1 MHRFLERYDA
11 DVTGALSGFDRLRF
25 RGTLRLIA
33 NARGLM
39 SCMSYIGVLV
49 KDFKPFALKVSERV
63 RAAAQQVA
71 AAAGRPLLYHQSA
84 TTDKETAAR
93 ELAARD
99 GIQSGL
105 IGVWGCVE
113 RCRSFD
119 LRSDKA
125 KGWLVLESAVRKCQ
139 HYYFYYW
146 HERFGFMH
154 VRVQSWLPFNV
165 WVCLNGREWLA
176 QELSAA
182 SVGFTRRDN
191 AVRPAGSEALACAQA
206 LLAAQ
211 VTHDWQRDLA
221 ALAQA
226 VNPQHA
232 TLFGDFPLHY
242 YWSLEESEWAT
253 DLLFRSAGALK
264 ALYPRFVR
272 HGVEALSCTEVMRY
286 LGKRVNRDGS
296 VPLRFAGEV
305 LTDLRPANVPAAKR
319 ATARRGAESVRL
331 KHRINHNWLKMY
343 DKTPDLLRV
352 ETVINDPHEFKVY
365 RRGETEGPE
374 VPKRWMRLRKG
385 VVDVPR
391 RAEVS
396 QQANSRYI
404 EALAAVDE
412 STPFGDLVGAV
423 CRPVRCWKG
432 RRVRG
437 LNPLATDDAELLAAV
452 NRGEFT
458 VSGFRNR
465 DLRACLFG
473 APPREAAKLRR
484 QSGQITRRLRMLR
497 AHGLIKKIPGTHR
510 YQATANG
517 RVIITA
523 LLTARAA
530 NTRRLLEAA

>member
-1 MHRFLERYDA
+1 MHRFLEHYAA
-11 DVTGALSGFDRLRF
+11 DLTGQLSGFDRLRF
-25 RGTLRLIA
+25 RGTVRLIA
-33 NARGLM
+33 NARGLRN
-39 SCMSYIGVLV
+39 CMAGLGVLV
-49 KDFKPFALKVSERV
+49 KDFKPFALKVSARV
-63 RAAAQQVA
+63 RAAAEQVA
-71 AAAGRPLLYHQSA
+71 AAAGRPMIYLQSW
-84 TTDKETAAR
+84 TTNKETVAR
-93 ELAARD
+93 ELAGRD
-99 GIQSGL
+99 DIRSGL
-105 IGVWGCVE
+105 IGVLGCVE

-125 KGWLVLESAVRKCQ
+125 AGRLVIESAVRKCQ

-154 VRVQSWLPFNV
+154 VRLQSWLPFNL

-176 QELSAA
+176 QELTAA
-182 SVGFTRRDN
+182 GLPFTRRDN
-191 AVRPAGSEALACAQA
+191 AIRPEGPEALARAQA
-206 LLAAQ
+206 ALDAQ
-211 VTHDWQRDLA
+211 VTHDWARELA
-221 ALAQA
+221 ALAAA
-226 VNPQHA
+226 VNPQHDA
-232 TLFGDFPLHY
+232 LFDDFPLRY

-253 DLLFRSAGALK
+253 DLLFRSPDTLQAV
-264 ALYPRFVR
+264 YPRLIR

-296 VPLRFAGEV
+296 IPLRFAGEV
-305 LTDLRPANVPAAKR
+305 LTDLRPAHVPAAQR
-319 ATARRGAESVRL
+319 ATERRGTESVRL

-352 ETVINDPHEFKVY
+352 ETVLNDPREFKVY
-365 RRGETEGPE
+365 RRGEDEASD
-374 VPKRWMRLRKG
+374 VPKRWRRLRKG

-404 EALAAVDE
+404 DALAAVDASASLGE
-412 STPFGDLVGAV
+412 LARAV
-423 CRPVRCWKG
+423 CQRSRCWKG
-432 RRVRG
+432 RPVRG
-437 LNPLATDDAELLAAV
+437 LNPLSAEDAALLAAV

-458 VSGFRNR
+458 VTGFRNR

-473 APPREAAKLRR
+473 AAPRDPAHRRR
-484 QSGQITRRLRMLR
+484 QSGQVTRRLRMLR
-497 AHGLIKKIPGTHR
+497 AHGLIKKITGTHR
-510 YQATANG
+510 YQVTANG